1 MKTTPNSC
9 TRSCAP
15 SRIALHLFWGGTRM
29 IRSLRSLYLGCCLSL
44 VASHFALAI
53 SIDTVPV
60 GNVGNSND
68 PATGSLYGGVGAAY
82 SIGKYEVTVGQ
93 YSAFL
98 NAVAAAD
105 TYSLYSP
112 FMATDINEPGI
123 ARSGSPGSYTY
134 SPIASP
140 NYPVAGVSWGNAA
153 RFANWLHNGQPVGPQ
168 NSSTTEAGAY
178 SLNGATSQT
187 ALMAVTRSPGAKWF
201 IPTENEWYKAAYHQ
215 PAAAGG
221 DSDDYWA
228 YPMKNNAAP
237 YSDPP
242 PGTTPD
248 NSRVGN
254 FYYDDVANNG
264 YNDGFAVNGMTWPPS
279 SSQTYVTDVG
289 AYTSSPSYYGTF
301 DQGGNMYEWN
311 ETVVTAFSRGVRGGS
326 WATSPSDF
334 SASSRLYN
342 NPTVG
347 NANGYAIGFRVATVV
362 PEPGTLAIA
371 VMASTVLFLLK
382 KRAVVH

>member
-1 MKTTPNSC
+1 
-9 TRSCAP
+9 
-15 SRIALHLFWGGTRM
+15 M
-29 IRSLRSLYLGCCLSL
+29 IRSLVALILGCCLFS

-68 PATGSLYGGVGAAY
+68 PATGGLYGGVGSAY

-93 YSAFL
+93 YVAFL
-98 NAVAAAD
+98 NAVAATD

-134 SPIASP
+134 SPTASP
-140 NYPVAGVSWGNAA
+140 NYPVASITWGSAA

-168 NSSTTEAGAY
+168 NASTTDVGAY
-178 SLNGATSQT
+178 SLNGVTSQT

-221 DSDDYWA
+221 DADDYWA
-228 YPMKNNAAP
+228 YTMKNNDAP
-237 YSDPP
+237 YSNPP

-254 FYYDDVANNG
+254 FYYDDQAVNG
-264 YNDGFAVNGMTWPPS
+264 YNDGFAVNGMLWPPS
-279 SSQTYVTDVG
+279 SGQTYVTDVG

-311 ETVVTAFSRGVRGGS
+311 ETVVTAGARGVRGGS
-326 WATSPSDF
+326 WATSAF
-334 SASSRLYN
+334 SFFAGTRGYN
-342 NPTVG
+342 NPTIG
-347 NANGYAIGFRVATVV
+347 NNNGYAVGFRVATVTLV
-362 PEPGTLAIA
+362 PEPGTLGFAF
-371 VMASTVLFLLK
+371 MASTVLLPLR
-382 KRAVVH
+382 KRASAR